1 MIAPIPQFNF
11 NFDFYSDSRYR
22 ESAALSMPTTLSPQQ
37 NWQSPSSS
45 NPSNIKFNFQFA
57 LPSIQSLSATSNTQQ
72 SPTTN
77 TGSTNSSTGSTSS
90 SNGSSSQSFTKSFGD
105 FLAAARNAGM
115 SYARTDPSFSH
126 GMDCVTSLWGFMK
139 NYLTPEDFAKLA
151 PLKERA
157 YVNEGTLEQRIGGFA
172 GAVADAGLGKSVKV
186 DKAYLDSLVKKG
198 NAAVKEALVGSIYTY
213 SGSEGG
219 HVSVISD
226 AWIENGTI
234 KYKIIGAHREGNSIE
249 DGNKSGL
256 GTHKKIFDLT
266 DDTKPG
272 EHLTLTQLNSDV
284 VNRAEV
290 ANDPKKRN
298 TISTGDTVFK
308 EVRGLLSSVLGV
320 A

>member
-1 MIAPIPQFNF
+1 MITSIPQFNF
-11 NFDFYSDSRYR
+11 NFNSNLGER
-22 ESAALSMPTTLSPQQ
+22 ESSTSSEIRTSSSQQ

-57 LPSIQSLSATSNTQQ
+57 LPSIQSLSGTSNTPQN
-72 SPTTN
+72 PTTN
-77 TGSTNSSTGSTSS
+77 TDSTNSSTGSTNF
-90 SNGSSSQSFTKSFGD
+90 SNGSSSQAFKKSFND
-105 FLAAARNAGM
+105 FLSSARAAGM
-115 SYARTDPSFSH
+115 SYQRTDPSNSN

-157 YVNEGTLEQRIGGFA
+157 YVNEGTFDQKTRGFS
-172 GAVADAGLGKSVKV
+172 GAVADAGLGKSTKV
-186 DKAYLDSLVKKG
+186 DKAYVDSLVQKG
-198 NAAVKEALVGSIYTY
+198 DAAVKEALIGSIYTY
-213 SGSEGG
+213 SGSKGG

-234 KYKIIGAHREGNSIE
+234 KYTIIGAHFKGNSRE

-256 GTHKKIFDLT
+256 GTNKRTYDLK

-272 EHLTLTQLNSDV
+272 ENLTLTQLNSDV
-284 VNRAEV
+284 VSRAEA
-290 ANDPKKRN
+290 ANDPRKRN
-298 TISTGDTVFK
+298 NLGTSVGDIVFR
-308 EVRGLLSSVLGV
+308 EVKGLAV

>member
-77 TGSTNSSTGSTSS
+77 TGSTNSPTGSTNS
-90 SNGSSSQSFTKSFGD
+90 SNGSSSQAFKKSFKD
-105 FLAAARNAGM
+105 FLSSARAAGM
-115 SYARTDPSFSH
+115 SYQRTDPSNSN

-157 YVNEGTLEQRIGGFA
+157 YVNAGTIDQKTRGFA
-172 GAVADAGLGKSVKV
+172 GAVADAGLGKSTKV
-186 DKAYLDSLVKKG
+186 DKAYVNLLVQKG
-198 NAAVKEALVGSIYTY
+198 DAAVKEALIGSVYTY
-213 SGSEGG
+213 SGREGG

-234 KYKIIGAHREGNSIE
+234 KYTIIGAHFKGNSRE

-256 GTHKKIFDLT
+256 GTNKKTYDLS
-266 DDTKPG
+266 DDAKPG
-272 EHLTLTQLNSDV
+272 ENLTLTQLNSDV
-284 VNRAEV
+284 ASRAEA
-290 ANDPKKRN
+290 ANDPRKRN
-298 TISTGDTVFK
+298 NAGTSVGDIVFK
-308 EVRGLLSSVLGV
+308 EVKGLSTI